1 MARFFYLSDFLIGS
15 QLPEGSRMQEK
26 KETHNHF
33 FLSSRLT
40 LGERQG
46 RSEASPRS
54 QAEALTNLG
63 TARPAS
69 QEMLL

>member
-1 MARFFYLSDFLIGS
+1 
-15 QLPEGSRMQEK
+15 MQEK
-26 KETHNHF
+26 KKKNPTQS
-33 FLSSRLT
+33 FLFVQAPDSGGKTEGR
-40 LGERQG
+40 

>member
-1 MARFFYLSDFLIGS
+1 MQGRKKKKKPTQSFLFVQAPDSGGKT
-15 QLPEGSRMQEK
+15 EGR
-26 KETHNHF
+26 
-33 FLSSRLT
+33 
-40 LGERQG
+40 